1 VNTRRARP
9 APAPTAQDLSGSH
22 LARQPIA
29 PPRISLLDV
38 NVLIALCDGRHE
50 HHTTAAQWF
59 VAHAAQ
65 GWASCPLTQNG
76 AIRIMSAPAYPG
88 ARPVSQVL
96 AQVQAMCASA
106 HHRFWPDKVS
116 LVQPGTLNPAHL
128 LGHRQL
134 TDAYLLALAVQNQ
147 GRFVTL
153 DGAVPVKAV
162 AGARADDVV
171 RLV

>member
-1 VNTRRARP
+1 MTTRRPATAR
-9 APAPTAQDLSGSH
+9 DVSGSY
-22 LARQPIA
+22 LATKQASPA
-29 PPRISLLDV
+29 RISLLDV

-50 HHTTAAQWF
+50 HHLIAAQWF
-59 VAHAAQ
+59 VANAAV

-96 AQVQAMCASA
+96 AQVQTVCAST
-106 HHRFWPDKVS
+106 HHRFWPDSVS
-116 LVQPGTLNPAHL
+116 LVQADTLNPAHL

-134 TDAYLLALAVQNQ
+134 TDAYLLALAVHHKGQL
-147 GRFVTL
+147 VTL

-162 AGARADDVV
+162 RGARAGDVV
-171 RLV
+171 RLI